1 MEVMSMEMKSWGE
14 LGEILRRR
22 NDYLLDV
29 EARKREGEIK
39 ESTQVSG
46 FVA

>member
-1 MEVMSMEMKSWGE
+1 MKGMSMEMKSWGE
-14 LGEILRRR
+14 LGEILRRKS
-22 NDYLLDV
+22 DYLLDV

-39 ESTQVSG
+39 DSTQVSD